1 MVCPFSVEFKSL
13 LYHAISCQ
21 IHMGLFLDTL
31 SESIDL
37 FVWISLV
44 AQTVKHLPTMQE
56 TQVWSLGW
64 EDPLEK
70 ETATH
75 SSTLAWKIPWTEDPG
90 RLPSMGSQRA
100 GQDWATS
107 LSLSTTGTR
116 TGVPVCRPTSCFWL
130 FYRLCNQ
137 EQGTL
142 WASVSSSTKVANL
155 PHDIW

>member
-56 TQVWSLGW
+56 TEIRSLGW

-70 ETATH
+70 EMATH
-75 SSTLAWKIPWTEDPG
+75 SSTLVWKIPWMEEPG
-90 RLPSMGSQRA
+90 RLQSMGS
-100 GQDWATS
+100 
-107 LSLSTTGTR
+107 
-116 TGVPVCRPTSCFWL
+116 PTSPFVQIFL
-130 FYRLCNQ
+130 SR
-137 EQGTL
+137 
-142 WASVSSSTKVANL
+142 SVQMPPL
-155 PHDIW
+155 